1 MEGDSPYP
9 SPSNSPYSTPTIS
22 PFVEK
27 FPLSIN
33 TDASNQYGT
42 IDDYDEEYDDDQ
54 IEEFGRKWS
63 IFEKLERKSYWHFYS
78 CDYFRGT
85 TTTTNII
92 ITTTT
97 TTIIVITKTTS
108 TTTTTTTITTT
119 TTTTTTNVVINVIT
133 NIYTSFQ
140 L

>member
-33 TDASNQYGT
+33 TDTSNQYGT

-63 IFEKLERKSYWHFYS
+63 IFEKLEKKNYWHFYS

-85 TTTTNII
+85 TTTTTANATNTITNTTTTAA
-92 ITTTT
+92 TTTT
-97 TTIIVITKTTS
+97 TTS
-108 TTTTTTTITTT
+108 SSSSSITT
-119 TTTTTTNVVINVIT
+119 
-133 NIYTSFQ
+133 YQ
-140 L
+140 